1 MLLMTNWR
9 QQIDDVIKA
18 QGFEKKIPDLSQSDF
33 DAIQEFLDQKARAAF
48 ENICDQLNTFQNIR
62 ADVVEA
68 KSLIHPTITAF
79 ELLVY
84 KMSQPKLTYRL
95 HFARRQE
102 GLYAFG
108 EYSTPNIYGEN
119 TRFHKTGLERLIS
132 HIWEDDIATDFSG
145 VLGTKF

>member
-1 MLLMTNWR
+1 MTNWR

-18 QGFEKKIPDLSQSDF
+18 QGFEKKIPDLSQDDF
-33 DAIQEFLDQKARAAF
+33 DTIQEFLEQKARAAF
-48 ENICDQLNTFQNIR
+48 ENISDQLNTFQNIR

-68 KSLIHPTITAF
+68 KSPVHHSITAF

-84 KMSQPKLTYRL
+84 KMGQPRLTYRL

-102 GLYAFG
+102 GLYAFA
-108 EYSTPNIYGEN
+108 EFSTPNIYGEN

-132 HIWEDDIATDFSG
+132 HIWEDDIAADFSA